1 MSISTK
7 GLSILS
13 MVAFNSLMGSGN
25 KLEMLVVTLEVVNPA
40 CVHTVNED
48 RGAPWLD
55 VQLHATSGSL
65 FQRE

>member
-1 MSISTK
+1 
-7 GLSILS
+7 
-13 MVAFNSLMGSGN
+13 MGSGN

-48 RGAPWLD
+48 RGSPWLD